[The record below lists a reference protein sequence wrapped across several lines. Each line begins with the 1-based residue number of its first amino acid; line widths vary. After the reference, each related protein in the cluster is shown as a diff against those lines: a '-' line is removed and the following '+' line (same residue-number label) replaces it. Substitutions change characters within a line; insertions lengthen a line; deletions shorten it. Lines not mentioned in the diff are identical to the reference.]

1 MRMPLAL
8 RRLARIIV
16 HNWPLKLA
24 AIIVATLLYAGLVLS
39 QNAQRWDG
47 QVPIE
52 AKNIPTSA
60 YLLSAPGNVTE
71 IRYFAPSDVAS
82 AVSSQTFSAY
92 VDLSTVD
99 PTAGPVFV
107 PVHVQAA
114 DPRITVVDFQPSQ
127 VRVELDPLVTRTVP
141 IQVEKG
147 KVPAGLQVG
156 EAEVSA
162 TSATAVGPESA
173 VKRVSYALAQVVIQ
187 PGGLGV
193 DEDVSLI
200 AVDAAQRQV
209 TPVELQPDSVHVKI
223 RVGSNAQTRSLAV
236 NPIVTGSP
244 ATGYEIGPVSV
255 EPAIVTVSGDAA
267 TLESLDAVDTAP
279 VSIAGATANVAATV
293 PLALPPGVSPAGASS
308 VTVTVTIRALSGS
321 RTFQAAIVL
330 SGARDDRT
338 YALST
343 DSVNVAI
350 GGSVAQLDKLDP
362 TSFTVTADVS
372 ALPPG
377 THSVPLTVNLPA
389 GLTVNSISP
398 SQVGVVV
405 AVAASPSPS
414 PSASASP
421 SPQPS

>member
-1 MRMPLAL
+1 
-8 RRLARIIV
+8 
-16 HNWPLKLA
+16 
-24 AIIVATLLYAGLVLS
+24 VLS

-52 AKNIPTSA
+52 AKSIPTSA
-60 YLLSAPGNVTE
+60 YLLSPLGNVTE

-92 VDLSTVD
+92 VDLSGVD
-99 PTAGPVFV
+99 PSAGPVFV

-114 DPRITVVDFQPSQ
+114 DSRITVVDFQPTQ
-127 VRVELDPLVTRTVP
+127 VRVELDPLITKTVP
-141 IQVEKG
+141 IKVDKG
-147 KVPAGLQVG
+147 TVPPGLQVG
-156 EAEVSA
+156 EPEVSA
-162 TSATAVGPESA
+162 TTATAVGPESA
-173 VKRVSYALAQVVIQ
+173 VKRVAYALAQVVIQ

-209 TPVELQPDSVHVKI
+209 TPVDLTPDSVHVKI
-223 RVGSNAQTRSLAV
+223 RVGSNAQTRSVAV
-236 NPIVTGSP
+236 NAVVTGTP
-244 ATGYEIGPVSV
+244 ATGYEIGPVTV

-267 TLESLDAVDTAP
+267 TLQTLDAVNTAP

-293 PLALPPGVSPAGASS
+293 PLALPTGVSPVGATS
-308 VTVTVTIRALSGS
+308 VTVTVTIDALAGS

-350 GGSVAQLDKLDP
+350 GGSLAQLDKLDP

-372 ALPPG
+372 ALAPG
-377 THSVPLTVNLPA
+377 THTVQLSVNLPA
-389 GLTVNSISP
+389 GLTVTAISP
-398 SQVGVVV
+398 PQVGVTV
-405 AVAASPSPS
+405 AAAASPSPS
-414 PSASASP
+414 GSPPPSPAPSP
-421 SPQPS
+421 S